1 MTIRNRRTMSDCRKT
16 IPRKK
21 HGLLICVLFMISIVT
36 SCVSAKKNSVAP
48 FSDYLTPLMY
58 GAVGDGEH
66 DDTEALRR
74 ALYESNKQGKVL
86 YFPSGNTFK
95 ITGTL
100 NYYNGDYQS
109 YTLNMMGCIPVKKG
123 SYTPTRF
130 GGIEVNNGVSLFK
143 SATIRGSMERVCVT
157 GKRDLSV
164 RFFDHCDCKG
174 LVINECNI
182 SNFGVLFADTRVHA
196 VSQITQN
203 TFLTL
208 FYFSKNEDTSSGFI
222 DSTISLNYIN
232 GGKELDDNA
241 CFEWSYYNGSI
252 VSNNFIDYYRTIY
265 YPKATKKQTF
275 VGPLIYS
282 NQYQVFRYF
291 FAAGSDNLQSITFS
305 SNADAFNWNDPAT
318 LEKLQQYVP
327 LTYQGKDGNT
337 YEMPPYVGICHSAW
351 NISIKDAKIERN
363 MGSLVFI
370 YSSLTEYEHNRFE
383 VSFVGNN
390 PYKKGQIK
398 YKKGDTK
405 PFNNNGKYPQ
415 NALKID
421 GIVETLD
428 TLPNLSLGWSASCH
442 GQIVEVKGQRYKAEN
457 EYDGKKWKAEWKRV
471 DQIVVN

>member
-1 MTIRNRRTMSDCRKT
+1 MSLNTK
-16 IPRKK
+16 IV
-21 HGLLICVLFMISIVT
+21 LLACILMLN
-36 SCVSAKKNSVAP
+36 SCSAGRSSVQVDPSAL
-48 FSDYLTPLMY
+48 FSDYLTPLMF

-66 DDTEALRR
+66 DDTEALRK

-95 ITGTL
+95 VTGTL

-109 YTLNMMGCIPVKKG
+109 YTLNMMGCIPIKKG

-130 GGIEVNNGVSLFK
+130 GGIAVEKGVSLFK

-174 LVINECNI
+174 LVINGCNI

-208 FYFSKNEDTSSGFI
+208 FYFSKNENTSSGFI

-275 VGPLIYS
+275 VGPLSYS

-291 FAAGSDNLQSITFS
+291 YALGSDNLQSITFS
-305 SNADAFNWNDPAT
+305 STADSFNWNDPAT
-318 LEKLQQYVP
+318 FEHPDKFKP
-327 LTYQGKDGNT
+327 LTYEGKDGKT
-337 YEMPPYVGICHSAW
+337 YEIPPYVAICHSAW
-351 NISIKDAKIERN
+351 KTSIKEAKIERN
-363 MGSLVFI
+363 MRSLVYI
-370 YSSLTEYEHNRFE
+370 HSGLTEYEHNRFE

-390 PYKKGQIK
+390 PYKKGQIC
-398 YKKGDTK
+398 YKEGDAK
-405 PFNNNGKYPQ
+405 PYYNNGKYPQ
-415 NALKID
+415 NKVCIE
-421 GIVETLD
+421 GIVEELD
-428 TLPNLSLGWSASCH
+428 ELPKHSMGWTSSFH
-442 GQIVEVKGQRYKAEN
+442 GRIVQVKGQQYQAEN
-457 EYDGKKWKAEWKRV
+457 VYDGKKWKAEWKRM
-471 DQIVVN
+471 